1 MRSIDQSTEDLD
13 KCNKNGKFD
22 SQGQLQEIVA
32 GLLTLVPIYL
42 KIRSIYFRKKT
53 ATALLDISNEGGN
66 ISVLKKFVIS
76 SSRAPWSPVVLSA
89 MYLRP

>member
-42 KIRSIYFRKKT
+42 KIRLSTRLE
-53 ATALLDISNEGGN
+53 APAN
-66 ISVLKKFVIS
+66 LKE
-76 SSRAPWSPVVLSA
+76 P
-89 MYLRP
+89 